1 MIGKKVELTKETL
14 LKDLDLKQQMID
26 DLGRMRDK
34 DQKMIKDLLAQVYNL
49 EKEDRMTKQFKHKL
63 ENERKN
69 VEKRFNK
76 KSAEVDKIKLKETEK
91 EKKLRESMGKM
102 KDHINKLNQ

>member
-1 MIGKKVELTKETL
+1 MGKVELTKETL

-34 DQKMIKDLLAQVYNL
+34 DQKMIKDLFEQVYNL
-49 EKEDRMTKQFKHKL
+49 EKEDRLSKQFKNKL

-76 KSAEVDKIKLKETEK
+76 KSAEVDKIKMKESEK